1 MLIDMRPTRAIL
13 RYTYPRP
20 RGGRHSG
27 PPRAGAYLLVEQAL
41 VALGVKQ
48 ALDRLG
54 HEAPAD
60 PRIALVA
67 CEVDRRERQRLAVG
81 ARLVGDPR
89 EDAALAD
96 RRLAAADLLHNLLR
110 RSLRRRLRRS
120 LLHDLLRRRRR
131 LLRHRLLRR
140 RLLRRRLR
148 RLRRLLRRRTRHH
161 GGIS

>member
-27 PPRAGAYLLVEQAL
+27 PPRAGAHLLVEQAL

-67 CEVDRRERQRLAVG
+67 GEVDRRERQRLAVR

-96 RRLAAADLLHNLLR
+96 RRLARRRALHYL
-110 RSLRRRLRRS
+110 LRRRLLRNRLRRG
-120 LLHDLLRRRRR
+120 LLHDLLRRR
-131 LLRHRLLRR
+131 LLRDRL
-140 RLLRRRLR
+140 RRLR
-148 RLRRLLRRRTRHH
+148 RLRR
-161 GGIS
+161 

>member
-67 CEVDRRERQRLAVG
+67 WEVDRRERQRLAVG

-110 RSLRRRLRRS
+110 HRLLRRRLRRS

-140 RLLRRRLR
+140 RLR
-148 RLRRLLRRRTRHH
+148 RLRRLL
-161 GGIS
+161 